1 MGLRNG
7 PHGDFR
13 SVFSPHYSNTGG
25 NMRKDTVDRM
35 KWASKLHGKA
45 RRRASK
51 ASKRADKDTF
61 KHELGEL

>member
-1 MGLRNG
+1 MIIIGE
-7 PHGDFR
+7 
-13 SVFSPHYSNTGG
+13 

-61 KHELGEL
+61 KHELGEFIAYENKNMPCL

>member
-1 MGLRNG
+1 ML
-7 PHGDFR
+7 
-13 SVFSPHYSNTGG
+13 SPHYSNIGG
-25 NMRKDTVDRM
+25 NMRKDTIDRL
-35 KWASKLHGKA
+35 KWAAKLHGKA